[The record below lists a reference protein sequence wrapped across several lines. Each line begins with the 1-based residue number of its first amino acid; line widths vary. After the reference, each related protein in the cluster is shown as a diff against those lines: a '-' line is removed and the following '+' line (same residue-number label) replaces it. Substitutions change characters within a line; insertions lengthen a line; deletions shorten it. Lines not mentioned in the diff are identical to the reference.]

1 MSILTILRVSV
12 LGKGRS
18 ATVIPDPG
26 LPGWLE
32 NWVSHAVEKMARR
45 LSDRQTWSELW
56 EEEEEGARGV
66 GEGTWLVLAEVRVI
80 GCLSSDFLAGVEAWT
95 GSGLSWGC

>member
-32 NWVSHAVEKMARR
+32 NWVSHAVEKMVRR
-45 LSDRQTWSELW
+45 LSDLHTWSELW
-56 EEEEEGARGV
+56 EEEEGARGV
-66 GEGTWLVLAEVRVI
+66 GEGTELVLAEVRVI
-80 GCLSSDFLAGVEAWT
+80 GWLSSDFLAGVEAWT